1 MKRKTET
8 TEYHCQEV
16 KTLLKSEI
24 ELWGV
29 LEEQNSTY
37 CVERRAFKKVEFAL
51 RGQVKELKYKV
62 AGMERDR
69 LEVEDTLTFEIELHR
84 KLEKQINSYREER
97 SDWEEVDE
105 ALVAKLIN

>member
-8 TEYHCQEV
+8 PENHCQEV

-24 ELWGV
+24 ELRGE
-29 LEEQNSTY
+29 LEEQNSIY
-37 CVERRAFKKVEFAL
+37 CVERCAFKKVEFAL
-51 RGQVKELKYKV
+51 RGQVKELKNKV